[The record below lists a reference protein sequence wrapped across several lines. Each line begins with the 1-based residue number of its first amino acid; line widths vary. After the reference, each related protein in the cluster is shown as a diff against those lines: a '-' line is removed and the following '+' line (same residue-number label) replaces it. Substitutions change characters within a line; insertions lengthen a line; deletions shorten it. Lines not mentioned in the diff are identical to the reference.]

1 MIKMKVILL
10 LILSLILISSIFKT
24 DDVLEGMTSHVSP
37 CGKKEIC
44 PKGCT
49 LPVELSGNCREYT
62 NIKTTDGS
70 SYKICP
76 YECKN
81 PLDDCEYDQCCYNCG
96 ATVFKVDESGNVINR
111 SEITRP
117 NNITGNDMD
126 SQIKLAKY
134 FNEELE
140 KEIEKMNNGSNIP
153 SGQSSGQSSG
163 QPSGQSSGPS
173 EKPHSSNIRRQ
184 HDLNKKSQ
192 AHNAIMKMKSHI
204 ESNGTSILPKIDL
217 LENASPTIINNF
229 YYFDEEE
236 KHHFPRPGQATHIPT
251 SSAQNHSINKQMTN
265 LIDAYYSNTNTNNN
279 SNFTRNNSCEDSV
292 TGMFTECGPKAANLP
307 CYKSVID

>member
-1 MIKMKVILL
+1 MIKIRVILL
-10 LILSLILISSIFKT
+10 LILMTILISSIFRT
-24 DDVLEGMTSHVSP
+24 GDVLEGMTSYVSP
-37 CGKKEIC
+37 CGTKEVC

-62 NIKTTDGS
+62 KIKTTDGS

-111 SEITRP
+111 SEIIRP

-134 FNEELE
+134 FTEELE

-153 SGQSSGQSSG
+153 SGQT
-163 QPSGQSSGPS
+163 SGPS
-173 EKPHSSNIRRQ
+173 KKPHPHPSNIRRQ

-204 ESNGTSILPKIDL
+204 ESSGTSILPKIDL

-236 KHHFPRPGQATHIPT
+236 KHIFPRPGQATHLPT

-265 LIDAYYSNTNTNNN
+265 LIDAYYSNTNTNN